1 MKNLISSSVLLLILI
16 LSLILAFDS
25 RYNMIDK
32 KLVFLFPYIVVIL
45 SLALLRKLIVL
56 LNLNLSTG
64 FYNKIYN
71 QKSVKFS
78 YIICIITIILIS
90 LNYFYDFFQKEILI
104 MLLILCG
111 IGSGI
116 IFGYYPAWK
125 ASRLDPIEA
134 LRYE

>member
-64 FYNKIYN
+64 FYNKIYH

-116 IFGYYPAWK
+116 IFGYYRK
-125 ASRLDPIEA
+125 LKVN
-134 LRYE
+134 

>member
-90 LNYFYDFFQKEILI
+90 LNYFYDFFQKNLQKH
-104 MLLILCG
+104 LYC
-111 IGSGI
+111 
-116 IFGYYPAWK
+116 
-125 ASRLDPIEA
+125 ASASHFFL
-134 LRYE
+134 